1 MSARPWH
8 KRYHSDALA
17 GFMALSLEE
26 RGAYQT
32 VLDLIYDHGGPIADN
47 ERILAAYMGS
57 SPRKWRAIR
66 DQLREKG
73 KISINPDGLITNSR
87 AEREL
92 EKDAETSRKHAENGL
107 KGARALHKNPEKPSK
122 NSEYWM
128 ARPEPGFGIIQ
139 KPNSRSHTE
148 EYAKPASSASRE
160 CRSDDLCKVMKA
172 GGFIT
177 QPADHFLL
185 KEWLALPDMDLERD
199 VIPVVKQVAESVYGR
214 TGRMPFKLKLFDAAV
229 RQKHAEDA
237 AEIERM
243 QRVRERIK
251 RLDEE
256 QRQEVDAA

>member
-47 ERILAAYMGS
+47 ERILAAYMGC

-73 KISINPDGLITNSR
+73 KININPDGLITNSR
-87 AEREL
+87 AEKEL

-107 KGARALHKNPEKPSK
+107 KGARALHESPKKPNK
-122 NSEYWM
+122 NSEFWM

-139 KPNSRSHTE
+139 KPNSRSHTG
-148 EYAKPASSASRE
+148 EYARSPSSASHE
-160 CRSDDLCKVMKA
+160 YHSDDLCQVMKA
-172 GGFIT
+172 GGFVT
-177 QPADHFLL
+177 QPTDHFLL
-185 KEWLALPDMDLERD
+185 KEWLELPDMDLGRD
-199 VIPVVKQVAESVYGR
+199 IIPIVRRVAESVHGR
-214 TGRMPFKLKLFDAAV
+214 TGKAPFKLKLFDAAV

-256 QRQEVDAA
+256 QQKMDAA